1 MEEKIIDNP
10 KSKAT
15 INTKSYPKKI
25 SDRNE
30 KRHSSNKKRFSLILD
45 TSVSTRVKRFES
57 LINIKDD
64 SIINTSEDK
73 HNTTFT
79 INPKIKK
86 ILLKDYKHTKKKE
99 KKYRKIRI
107 IPNLIDSSQSSEE
120 SSEDDGNIGV
130 NIFIP
135 NDSYFILIFD
145 SLLLFFSLFSVLF
158 IPLHLTERKYFC
170 KEEKNIY
177 VSFQFITEI
186 LFIIDLVISFFR
198 SYYNYEY
205 KKITLTNKIIKH
217 YLKHGFFLDFIS
229 AFPSFTINKK
239 LCNDRYHNLNK
250 YSLTT
255 KEIIGNVIL
264 FFKVFKVLKVLSH
277 KKNKLIELL
286 YEKTS
291 DNLIFEQILNTSIY
305 SVKIFSFLHSL
316 ICCHIFIGEQRTP
329 NWMIHI
335 NIQDESLLVKYLS
348 SFYFLIETMTT
359 VGYGDVI
366 CISPI
371 EIFFQLILLSIGIVS
386 YSFIITK
393 FGNYIKTKRKE
404 EIELEEKKIQLEQ
417 IRIQYPSMPFKLY
430 IKIQDFLVKKSYK
443 KANKKNEIKNLVNNL
458 PEQLRNEMLL
468 IINKDIID
476 NFIIFKDC
484 KNTDF
489 IIKMISSFT
498 QTICRK
504 ESILIKEGDPV
515 ENIIFVKDG
524 RLILEAT
531 IDLVKP
537 FDSYKK
543 YFTENFKYLKDKSK
557 NNVSLSSHNTT
568 NNPEDNNNFE
578 KLKKRLNYAIE
589 GVKIGVSNNANLF
602 ANNRKSSV
610 LLQMDLD
617 KSSVER
623 EKSENEDD
631 KKEEKG
637 KFQYLKI
644 LDIRKNEHFGNIFM
658 FLEKPAPLTLIVKS
672 KIAELFIV
680 RKKDAMIIN
689 NFHHNIVKRINEK
702 SFKNLLS
709 IRKKTLQVLKKFFEL
724 NNYKKDNI
732 QDKSWFNE
740 KSKDIMLHDITNF
753 INNSIL
759 KNDKNDITGS
769 IINLNNLKSL
779 LNETNFKKRFSQA
792 SIKLIDKKNTGNKS
806 MNYLSSNWIPK
817 ERKSINV
824 IKNSVITNVNQNYI
838 PQLIM
843 KKRTNMNLNTNNLIN
858 SKPQSTEKNNSNSV
872 KGKRDSTL
880 TNNTGSKLFLTK
892 SINNKSIVL
901 SKFNV
906 AQKTTNKELTEQE
919 SLDITME
926 EEMLTLNNLKNDFD
940 EKMRKKIKTSVKR
953 DKILKL
959 SKAQNNMINSF
970 QEEIKNSL
978 INDVLNSELLNR
990 FIKIREL
997 NKSLY
1002 TNLIEFLETD
1012 CETDEET
1019 PKIEPIKNKN
1029 QLIIDKAI
1037 NFNIEASYYN
1047 LNNITKGKIIK
1058 NDKYKEEIKYL
1069 IEKYIKTKKKYSLS
1083 LINEFIKLYAN
1094 KSFSEQE
1101 NIIKKNLTKNE
1112 NNGVPHIDNLSLV
1125 FNNIINENTIKNQK
1139 KLVQKFPK
1147 HARTK
1152 NNSIT
1157 TPKFVSYKIKK
1168 TKTNNKDVYKNF
1180 KNYDYEKKSSHLKLD
1195 NKNLVKKHFRQNS
1208 INKNNID
1215 KNLNDDNENDDSS
1228 NIFVKMINKF
1238 FSRLK

>member
-1 MEEKIIDNP
+1 MEEKIKDNS
-10 KSKAT
+10 KSKT
-15 INTKSYPKKI
+15 VINTKLYPKKI

-30 KRHSSNKKRFSLILD
+30 KRHSSNKRRFSLVLD

-64 SIINTSEDK
+64 SIINTSESK

-79 INPKIKK
+79 INPRIKK

-99 KKYRKIRI
+99 KKYRRIRI

-120 SSEDDGNIGV
+120 SSEDDGDIGV

-135 NDSYFILIFD
+135 SESYFILIFD

-158 IPLHLTERKYFC
+158 IPLHLAERKYFC
-170 KEEKNIY
+170 KEENILY
-177 VSFQFITEI
+177 KSFQLITEI
-186 LFIIDLVISFFR
+186 LFIIDLIISFFR

-205 KKITLTNKIIKH
+205 KKITLTYKIIKY

-229 AFPSFTINKK
+229 AFPSYTINKK
-239 LCNDRYHNLNK
+239 LCNERNYYSNK

-255 KEIIGNVIL
+255 KEIIGTVIL
-264 FFKVFKVLKVLSH
+264 FLKVFKVLKVLSH
-277 KKNKLIELL
+277 KKNKFIELL

-291 DNLIFEQILNTSIY
+291 DNLFFEQILNTSIY
-305 SVKIFSFLHSL
+305 SLKIFSFLHSL

-335 NIQDESLLVKYLS
+335 NIQNENLLVKYLS
-348 SFYFLIETMTT
+348 SFYFLIETLTT

-366 CISPI
+366 CISSI

-393 FGNYIKTKRKE
+393 FGNYINTRRKE
-404 EIELEEKKIQLEQ
+404 EIELQEKKIQLEQ

-489 IIKMISSFT
+489 IIKIISCFT

-531 IDLVKP
+531 IDLIKP

-543 YFTENFKYLKDKSK
+543 YFTENFKYLKDKPK
-557 NNVSLSSHNTT
+557 NKPSLSSQNTT
-568 NNPEDNNNFE
+568 NNPEDNNNLD

-589 GVKIGVSNNANLF
+589 GVKVGVKNNTNLYV
-602 ANNRKSSV
+602 NNRKSSV

-617 KSSVER
+617 KSSEEK
-623 EKSENEDD
+623 EKSENDG
-631 KKEEKG
+631 KNEEKG

-680 RKKDAMIIN
+680 RKKDAMMIN
-689 NFHHNIVKRINEK
+689 NIHHNIVKRINEK

-724 NNYKKDNI
+724 NNYKKENI

-740 KSKDIMLHDITNF
+740 KSKDIMFHDITNF

-759 KNDKNDITGS
+759 KSDKNNISGS
-769 IINLNNLKSL
+769 IINLSNPRTV
-779 LNETNFKKRFSQA
+779 LNESNFKKRFSQA
-792 SIKLIDKKNTGNKS
+792 SIKFIDKKNTGNKS

-824 IKNSVITNVNQNYI
+824 IKSSVITNLNKNYI

-843 KKRTNMNLNTNNLIN
+843 EKRTNINLNANNFIN
-858 SKPQSTEKNNSNSV
+858 TKSQTIEKNNSNPL
-872 KGKRDSTL
+872 KGSQ
-880 TNNTGSKLFLTK
+880 TNNTSSKLLLTK
-892 SINNKSIVL
+892 IYNNKPKIT

-906 AQKTTNKELTEQE
+906 AQKTTNKELTDQE
-919 SLDITME
+919 SLDLTME
-926 EEMLTLNNLKNDFD
+926 EEMITLNSLKNDVN
-940 EKMRKKIKTSVKR
+940 EKLRKKIKASVKK

-959 SKAQNNMINSF
+959 NKAQNNMINSF

-978 INDVLNSELLNR
+978 INDLLNSKLLDN
-990 FIKIREL
+990 FNKIREL
-997 NKSLY
+997 NKILY
-1002 TNLIEFLETD
+1002 NNLIEFFETD
-1012 CETDEET
+1012 CETDEEK

-1029 QLIIDKAI
+1029 QLIIDKTI
-1037 NFNIEASYYN
+1037 NINIEASYYN

-1058 NDKYKEEIKYL
+1058 NDKYREEIKYL

-1112 NNGVPHIDNLSLV
+1112 NNGIPHIDNLSLV
-1125 FNNIINENTIKNQK
+1125 FNNIINENTTKNKK

-1152 NNSIT
+1152 NNGIT
-1157 TPKFVSYKIKK
+1157 TPKFVSYQIKK
-1168 TKTNNKDVYKNF
+1168 TKTNNKDFYKNF
-1180 KNYDYEKKSSHLKLD
+1180 KNYDYERKSSHLKLD
-1195 NKNLVKKHFRQNS
+1195 NKNLIKKNFKTNS
-1208 INKNNID
+1208 NIKNNID
-1215 KNLNDDNENDDSS
+1215 NNLNDDKEDDDSS
-1228 NIFVKMINKF
+1228 NIFAKMINKF